1 MRYEPKALLRS
12 GKAKDSVCEVDP
24 KWKVAAGIYGDLNQ
38 TENKFV
44 QIGQG
49 KEYQFCEP
57 NKSTFEAMFRDKYST
72 RKLF

>member
-1 MRYEPKALLRS
+1 MRYEPKALLRF

-49 KEYQFCEP
+49 KECQF
-57 NKSTFEAMFRDKYST
+57 
-72 RKLF
+72 